1 MYEIPNTKSNLIQKG
16 ENMKKHILSLTLG
29 SLLVSALSAEDDGFY
44 TSVGYQIGE
53 AAQMVT
59 NTKGIQELSDNYEK
73 LNNLLTRYSTLNTL
87 IKLSADP
94 SAVSGAINNL
104 NAGATGL
111 LKEKTNSPAYQAV
124 SLALNAAVGLWN
136 TIGYAIM
143 CGNGNGTGSGPGSVI
158 FNNQPG
164 QSSTAITCNRYEATG
179 PGKSMSIDEF
189 KKLNEAYQIIQQ
201 ALKNQNGFPELGGN
215 GAKVSV
221 KYSYECK
228 QENENSN
235 INGGVNQF
243 CEAKNGSSSS
253 GSGSN
258 GSNGTSTQ
266 TTTQDGVTI
275 TTTYNSNKAT
285 VKFDITNNAQQ
296 LLNQAA
302 NIMQV
307 LNTQCPLVR
316 STHNENAPGGGQPWG
331 LSTSGNA
338 CQIFQQEFSEVTSM
352 IKNAQEIVAQSKIAN
367 ANQKAEIANPS
378 NFNPFTD
385 ASFAQSMLKNARAQ
399 AEMFNLAEQVKQNL
413 EVMQNNNNVNENLG
427 GFGTGMTN
435 FVSAFLASCRTDGTL
450 PNAGVTNNTWGA
462 GCAYVGET
470 ITALNNSIA
479 HFGTQAQQIQQAE
492 NIADTLVN
500 FKSRY
505 SELGNTYNSITTA
518 LSSIPNAQSLQ
529 NAVSKKNNPYS
540 PQGIETNYYLN
551 QNSYNQIQTINQELG
566 RNPFRKV
573 GIVSSQTNNGAM
585 NGIGIQVGYKQFFGQ
600 KRRWGARYYGFFDYN
615 HAFIKSSF
623 FNSASDVW
631 TYGFGADA
639 LYNFINDKA
648 TNFLGKNNKLSVGLF
663 GGIALAGTSWLNSEY
678 VNLATMNNVYNAKM
692 NVANFQFLF
701 NMGVRMNLA
710 RSKKKGSDHAAQHGI
725 ELGLKIPTIN
735 TNYYSFMGAELKY
748 RRLYSVYL
756 NYVFAY

>member
-1 MYEIPNTKSNLIQKG
+1 ML
-16 ENMKKHILSLTLG
+16 H
-29 SLLVSALSAEDDGFY
+29 AEDDGFY

-136 TIGYAIM
+136 TIGYAVM
-143 CGNGNGTGSGPGSVI
+143 CGNGNGTGSGPGSVV
-158 FNNQPG
+158 FNDQPG
-164 QSSTAITCNRYEATG
+164 QGSTSITCNRYEATG
-179 PGKSMSIDEF
+179 VGGSMSIPEF

-215 GAKVSV
+215 STKVSV
-221 KYSYECK
+221 DYNYECK
-228 QENENSN
+228 QTAD

-243 CEAKNGSSSS
+243 CQAKNGNS
-253 GSGSN
+253 GSGNN

-266 TTTQDGVTI
+266 TTNQDGVTI
-275 TTTYNSNKAT
+275 TTTYNNNKAT
-285 VKFDITNNAQQ
+285 VEFNITNNAQQ

-316 STHNENAPGGGQPWG
+316 STHNENAAGDGSPWG
-331 LSTSGNA
+331 LSTSGDA
-338 CQIFQQEFSEVTSM
+338 CTIFQQEFSAVTSM

-367 ANQKAEIANPS
+367 NNQKAEIANPS

-385 ASFAQSMLKNARAQ
+385 ASFAQGMLANARAQ
-399 AEMFNLAEQVKQNL
+399 ASMFNLSEQVKKNL
-413 EVMQNNNNVNENLG
+413 EVMENIPVTGYGNNQ
-427 GFGTGMTN
+427 N
-435 FVSAFLASCRTDGTL
+435 FVSAFLASCRVDGTL
-450 PNAGVTNNTWGA
+450 PNQGVTSNTWGA

-470 ITALNNSIA
+470 ISALTNSIA
-479 HFGTQAQQIQQAE
+479 HFGTQEQQIQQAE

-518 LSSIPNAQSLQ
+518 LSNIPNAQSLQ

-551 QNSYNQIQTINQELG
+551 QNTYNQIQTINQELG

-600 KRRWGARYYGFFDYN
+600 KRKWGARY
-615 HAFIKSSF
+615 
-623 FNSASDVW
+623 
-631 TYGFGADA
+631 
-639 LYNFINDKA
+639 
-648 TNFLGKNNKLSVGLF
+648 
-663 GGIALAGTSWLNSEY
+663 
-678 VNLATMNNVYNAKM
+678 
-692 NVANFQFLF
+692 
-701 NMGVRMNLA
+701 
-710 RSKKKGSDHAAQHGI
+710 
-725 ELGLKIPTIN
+725 
-735 TNYYSFMGAELKY
+735 
-748 RRLYSVYL
+748 
-756 NYVFAY
+756 

>member
-1 MYEIPNTKSNLIQKG
+1 
-16 ENMKKHILSLTLG
+16 MKKHILSLALG

-53 AAQMVT
+53 AAQMVK
-59 NTKGIQELSDNYEK
+59 NTKGIQDLSDRYES

-94 SAVSGAINNL
+94 SVVSGAINNL

-136 TIGYAIM
+136 TIGYAVM
-143 CGNGNGTGSGPGSVI
+143 CGNGNGTNSGPGSVI

-164 QSSTAITCNRYEATG
+164 QKSTQITCNRYEPTG

-201 ALKNQNGFPELGGN
+201 ALKQQKSGFPELGSN
-215 GAKVSV
+215 GTSVSV
-221 KYSYECK
+221 DYEYECK
-228 QENENSN
+228 QNKDSGGS

-243 CEAKNGSSSS
+243 CQAKNGSGSSSS
-253 GSGSN
+253 GSNSN
-258 GSNGTSTQ
+258 STI

-275 TTTYNSNKAT
+275 TTTYKDNKAT
-285 VKFDITNNAQQ
+285 VNFNITNNAQQ

-316 STHNENAPGGGQPWG
+316 STNNEDASGDGRPWG
-331 LSTSGNA
+331 LSTSGDA
-338 CQIFQQEFSEVTSM
+338 CQIFQQEFSQVTSM
-352 IKNAQEIVAQSKIAN
+352 IKNAQEIIAQSQIAST
-367 ANQKAEIANPS
+367 NQKAEISNPS

-385 ASFAQSMLKNARAQ
+385 ASFAQSMLANAKAQ
-399 AEMFNLAEQVKQNL
+399 AEMFNLAEQVKKNL
-413 EVMQNNNNVNENLG
+413 EVMQNNNNVNGELG
-427 GFGTGMTN
+427 GFGKGMTN
-435 FVSAFLASCRTDGTL
+435 FVSAFLASCKTDGTL
-450 PNAGVTNNTWGA
+450 PDVGVTSNTWGA
-462 GCAYVGET
+462 GCAYVEQT
-470 ITALNNSIA
+470 ITSLTNSIA
-479 HFGTQAQQIQQAE
+479 HFGTQEQQIQQAE

-518 LSSIPNAQSLQ
+518 LSSIPNGSSLQ
-529 NAVSKKNNPYS
+529 NAVSQKKNPYS

-551 QNSYNQIQTINQELG
+551 QNTYNQIQTINQELG

-600 KRRWGARYYGFFDYN
+600 KRKWGARYYGFFDYN

-678 VNLATMNNVYNAKM
+678 VNLATVNNVYNAKL

-710 RSKKKGSDHAAQHGI
+710 RSKKKGSDHVAQHGI

>member
-1 MYEIPNTKSNLIQKG
+1 IS
-16 ENMKKHILSLTLG
+16 
-29 SLLVSALSAEDDGFY
+29 
-44 TSVGYQIGE
+44 
-53 AAQMVT
+53 
-59 NTKGIQELSDNYEK
+59 
-73 LNNLLTRYSTLNTL
+73 
-87 IKLSADP
+87 
-94 SAVSGAINNL
+94 
-104 NAGATGL
+104 
-111 LKEKTNSPAYQAV
+111 
-124 SLALNAAVGLWN
+124 
-136 TIGYAIM
+136 
-143 CGNGNGTGSGPGSVI
+143 GNGTMCGMFKNEIS
-158 FNNQPG
+158 
-164 QSSTAITCNRYEATG
+164 AIQG
-179 PGKSMSIDEF
+179 
-189 KKLNEAYQIIQQ
+189 
-201 ALKNQNGFPELGGN
+201 
-215 GAKVSV
+215 
-221 KYSYECK
+221 
-228 QENENSN
+228 
-235 INGGVNQF
+235 
-243 CEAKNGSSSS
+243 
-253 GSGSN
+253 
-258 GSNGTSTQ
+258 
-266 TTTQDGVTI
+266 
-275 TTTYNSNKAT
+275 
-285 VKFDITNNAQQ
+285 
-296 LLNQAA
+296 
-302 NIMQV
+302 
-307 LNTQCPLVR
+307 
-316 STHNENAPGGGQPWG
+316 
-331 LSTSGNA
+331 
-338 CQIFQQEFSEVTSM
+338 M
-352 IKNAQEIVAQSKIAN
+352 IANAQEAVAQSKIVSEN
-367 ANQKAEIANPS
+367 AQNQNNLDTGKP
-378 NFNPFTD
+378 FNPYTD
-385 ASFAQSMLKNARAQ
+385 ASFAQSMLKNAQAQ
-399 AEMFNLAEQVKQNL
+399 AEILNQAEQVVKNF
-413 EVMQNNNNVNENLG
+413 EKIPK
-427 GFGTGMTN
+427 N
-435 FVSAFLASCRTDGTL
+435 FVSDSLGVCYEVQGGERRGTN
-450 PNAGVTNNTWGA
+450 PGQVTSNTWGA
-462 GCAYVGET
+462 GCAYVQET
-470 ITALNNSIA
+470 ITNLTNSIA
-479 HFGTQAQQIQQAE
+479 HFGTQAEQIQQAE

-505 SELGNTYNSITTA
+505 SELGNTYNSVTTV
-518 LSSIPNAQSLQ
+518 LSNIPNAQSLQ

-600 KRRWGARYYGFFDYN
+600 KRKWGARYYGFFDYN

>member
-1 MYEIPNTKSNLIQKG
+1 
-16 ENMKKHILSLTLG
+16 MKKHILSLTLG
-29 SLLVSALSAEDDGFY
+29 SLLVSTLSAEDDGFY

-136 TIGYAIM
+136 TIGYAVM
-143 CGNGNGTGSGPGSVI
+143 CGNGNGTGSGPGSVV
-158 FNNQPG
+158 FNDQPG
-164 QSSTAITCNRYEATG
+164 QKSTSIHCNRFNQIG
-179 PGKSMSIDEF
+179 VGGSMSIDEF

-201 ALKNQNGFPELGGN
+201 ALKRGDGFPELGGK
-215 GAKVSV
+215 GTEVTV
-221 KYSYECK
+221 TYTYECK
-228 QENENSN
+228 QNGSSN

-243 CEAKNGSSSS
+243 CQAKNGSSS
-253 GSGSN
+253 GN
-258 GSNGTSTQ
+258 NTNTQ
-266 TTTQDGVTI
+266 TTNQDGVTI
-275 TTTYNSNKAT
+275 TTTYNENNKAT
-285 VKFDITNNAQQ
+285 VRFQITNDAQM

-316 STHNENAPGGGQPWG
+316 SRNDADAVGNGSPWG
-331 LSTSGNA
+331 LSTSGDA
-338 CQIFQQEFSEVTSM
+338 CQIFQQEFSAVTSM
-352 IKNAQEIVAQSKIAN
+352 IKDAQEIVAQSKIAN
-367 ANQKAEIANPS
+367 TNRQAEISNPS
-378 NFNPFTD
+378 SFNPFTD
-385 ASFAQSMLKNARAQ
+385 AGFAQSMLKNAQAQ
-399 AEMFNLAEQVKQNL
+399 ASMFNLAEQVKQNL
-413 EVMQNNNNVNENLG
+413 EVMQNNNNVDAQLS
-427 GFGTGMTN
+427 GFGSGMTN
-435 FVSAFLASCRTDGTL
+435 FVSAFLASCRVDGTL
-450 PNAGVTNNTWGA
+450 PNQGVTSNTWGA
-462 GCAYVGET
+462 GCAYVQET
-470 ITALNNSIA
+470 ITALTNSIA
-479 HFGTQAQQIQQAE
+479 HFGTQEQQIQQAE

-505 SELGNTYNSITTA
+505 NELGNTYNSITTA
-518 LSSIPNAQSLQ
+518 LSKVPNAQSLQ
-529 NAVSKKNNPYS
+529 NVVSKKNNPYS

-551 QNSYNQIQTINQELG
+551 QNTYNQVQTINQELG

-600 KRRWGARYYGFFDYN
+600 KRKWGARYYGFFDYN

>member
-1 MYEIPNTKSNLIQKG
+1 
-16 ENMKKHILSLTLG
+16 MKKTLLLSL
-29 SLLVSALSAEDDGFY
+29 SLSFLLHAEDDGFY

-53 AAQMVT
+53 AAQMVA

-136 TIGYAIM
+136 TIGYAVM
-143 CGNGNGTGSGPGSVI
+143 CGNGNGTGSGPGSVV
-158 FNNQPG
+158 FNNEPG
-164 QSSTAITCNRYEATG
+164 QGSTQITCNRYEATG

-201 ALKNQNGFPELGGN
+201 ALKSGEGFPELGGN
-215 GAKVSV
+215 GTKVNV
-221 KYSYECK
+221 EYKYECK
-228 QENENSN
+228 HNNNN

-243 CEAKNGSSSS
+243 CQAKNGGSSS
-253 GSGSN
+253 

-266 TTTQDGVTI
+266 TTTQGGVTI
-275 TTTYNSNKAT
+275 TT
-285 VKFDITNNAQQ
+285 VKLDITNNAQE

-316 STHNENAPGGGQPWG
+316 STNDENASGGGQPWG

-338 CQIFQQEFSEVTSM
+338 CTIFQQEFSQVTSM
-352 IKNAQEIVAQSKIAN
+352 IKNAQEIIAQSQIAN
-367 ANQKAEIANPS
+367 ANQKAEISNPS

-385 ASFAQSMLKNARAQ
+385 ASFAQGMLANAKAQ
-399 AEMFNLAEQVKQNL
+399 ASMFNLAEQVKQNL
-413 EVMQNNNNVNENLG
+413 EVMQNNNNVNAELS
-427 GFGTGMTN
+427 GFGKGMTN
-435 FVSAFLASCRTDGTL
+435 FVSAFLASCKNGGTL
-450 PNAGVTNNTWGA
+450 PNEGVTSDTWGA
-462 GCAYVGET
+462 GCAYVQET
-470 ITALNNSIA
+470 ITALNNGIA
-479 HFGTQAQQIQQAE
+479 HFGTQAEQIQQAE

-505 SELGNTYNSITTA
+505 NELGNTYNSITTA
-518 LSSIPNAQSLQ
+518 LSNIPNAQSLQ

-551 QNSYNQIQTINQELG
+551 QNTYNQIQTINQELG

-600 KRRWGARYYGFFDYN
+600 KRKWGARYYGFFDYN

-710 RSKKKGSDHAAQHGI
+710 RPKKKDSDHAAQHGI